1 LLALYRL
8 KCQNSYSG
16 PGIPRSSGPG
26 PRDRAIRFRDDGGT
40 HSIVRMTGNITKGGC
55 DNPDCTCENCNC
67 GSGCTCGKD

>member
-1 LLALYRL
+1 VPKQLFGAGHSQVARTGGLVA
-8 KCQNSYSG
+8 
-16 PGIPRSSGPG
+16 
-26 PRDRAIRFRDDGGT
+26 RANRFRDNGGT